1 MAPVKQA
8 GLDHTASMSP
18 DERAR
23 RRLTPPSGNPSGSGE
38 RPVLAVAVD
47 TPAHTTD
54 PGVPPDS
61 TLSAAA
67 AGLPRGDTARYQL
80 EGVHA
85 RGGLGRVVKAHD
97 QQLHRTVAIKE
108 LLKRSPSAEARFVRE
123 ALITARLQ
131 HPGVVP
137 VHEAGRWPSGDPY
150 YSMKLVSGRTLK
162 ELIGSRRSLEERVAL
177 VPHVLAVAEAIA
189 YAHSQKVIHR
199 DIKPANVIVG
209 DFGETVVVDWG
220 LAKDLSGALPEED
233 VTAESSRPDLTT
245 AGSAE
250 STALGKVMGTP
261 SYMSPEQARGQELDE
276 RADVYSLG
284 ALLYEVLSGDAPFS
298 GDTADAILQRALEA
312 NPRPIHEVQPAAPPD
327 LVAIVT
333 KAMARFPEDRYPTAV
348 ELAEDIRRFQTGQL
362 VTARHYSTRSLVK
375 RWIERHRAVVG
386 VGAAAAV
393 ALALTAAYAFHN
405 VVDQRNLARREGA
418 AAQRARAAAE
428 ERSHELAFQQAQSS
442 LARDPTATLA
452 WLKTLPATGEHAA
465 ALPALLDE
473 ATALGVSRHVLRHP
487 TWVMGVD
494 YVADGFAVSTDM
506 DGSVY
511 RWDLSTGQGW
521 EIGRHEDGAWMT
533 QLSPDRRLLAIGG
546 KGGRIGLLS
555 TAGGGTVRVL
565 AGHRDMI
572 ELLQFSRDGSR
583 LLSWGKDMSV
593 RVWDVAS
600 GTPLLAITD
609 GAVAGVITPD
619 GDAAIVSYAAGDL
632 MRIEIDGHLEGGA
645 RRRLGHFDSPV
656 HRTAISPAGDHLLAH
671 SLDEK
676 VRMIDL
682 PSGRVREFGKQDAL
696 LGWAGFSPSGARA
709 ATAGIDGTI
718 RLYTVA
724 AEKGDEKTLRGH
736 EDSIYH
742 FEFSPDES
750 TLVSASD
757 DGTVRVWNL
766 ATGEVRVLRGHEDDV
781 YRVAFRADGREIV
794 TSGLDRTVR
803 VWPLDFAD
811 GRVFAPA
818 PGETY
823 GLRFSDDSKRLF
835 TFGKGKLLTW
845 DATTGVRTVRAEV
858 SGELLDK
865 AEKNKLMELAVD
877 ESGDLVATADET
889 GLLHLWSADGAHH
902 ELRGHTA
909 KLQSLAM
916 SGDGGSLVSADRDG
930 LVLVWDLR
938 GVPDGQAPTSR
949 VLFRDR
955 AVKTASLSRDGAR
968 LVLGAEGS
976 LELFDVATAA
986 SLGEADLASAGLRGH
1001 RPMWIIW
1008 SRDGRLVASPG
1019 MGADT
1024 VLWNVDTGRV
1034 RRVPHDGHHIVW
1046 MTFSPD
1052 SKTFA
1057 VSQSDRTVRLW
1068 DVEKWTSVTLEGHRD
1083 LVMRIAYHPNSR
1095 VLATGSYD
1103 KTVRLWD
1110 PATGQT
1116 LRVLRGHTASVDTV
1130 AFAPDGTRL
1139 ASAGRDGTLR
1149 VWDLDSLPP
1158 NDAQAVQARL
1168 ASATSALIDGGRAT
1182 TPTGLTKTAGRRR

>member
-1 MAPVKQA
+1 MKQA

-23 RRLTPPSGNPSGSGE
+23 RRLTPPSGSPSGSGE
-38 RPVLAVAVD
+38 RPALAVAAD
-47 TPAHTTD
+47 TPAHTE
-54 PGVPPDS
+54 PSVQPDS

-233 VTAESSRPDLTT
+233 VTAESSRPDLST

-284 ALLYEVLSGDAPFS
+284 ALLYEVLSGDAPFT

-312 NPRPIHEVQPAAPPD
+312 APRPIHEVQPAAPPD

-333 KAMARFPEDRYPTAV
+333 KAMSRFPEDRYPTAV

-386 VGAAAAV
+386 VAGAAAV

-452 WLKTLPATGEHAA
+452 WLKTLPATGKHAA

-506 DGSVY
+506 DGGVY

-533 QLSPDRRLLAIGG
+533 LLSPDRRLLAIGG
-546 KGGRIGLLS
+546 KGGSIGLIS
-555 TAGGGTVRVL
+555 TSGGAAVRVL
-565 AGHRDMI
+565 GGHRDMI
-572 ELLQFSRDGSR
+572 EHMEFSRDGSR
-583 LLSWGKDMSV
+583 LLSWGKDQGL

-600 GTPLLAITD
+600 GTPLLALPD
-609 GAVAGVITPD
+609 GVATGSITPD
-619 GDAAIVSYAAGDL
+619 GDAAIVSFIPGDL
-632 MRIEIDGHLEGGA
+632 VRIEIDGHEGGGA
-645 RRRLGHFDSPV
+645 RRELGHFEPPV

-671 SLDEK
+671 ALDGTI
-676 VRMIDL
+676 RMIDL
-682 PSGRVREFGKQDAL
+682 PSGRTRVFGKQDGL

-709 ATAGIDGTI
+709 ATGGIDGTI
-718 RLYTVA
+718 RLFTVA

-750 TLVSASD
+750 ILASASD

-794 TSGLDRTVR
+794 TSGLDSTAR
-803 VWPLDFAD
+803 VWPLEFAD
-811 GRVFAPA
+811 GRVFVPA

-858 SGELLDK
+858 AADVLAR
-865 AEKNKLMELAVD
+865 AEKSKMMDPAVD
-877 ESGDLVATADET
+877 ESGDLVATADEA
-889 GLLHLWSADGAHH
+889 GLVHLWSVLDGAHR
-902 ELRGHTA
+902 ELRGHTG
-909 KLQSLAM
+909 KLRALAM
-916 SGDGGSLVSADRDG
+916 APDGGSLVSADRTG
-930 LVLVWDLR
+930 LVLAWDLR

-955 AVKTASLSRDGAR
+955 VVTTAALSHDGTR
-968 LVLGAEGS
+968 LVLAAEGN
-976 LELFDVATAA
+976 LELFDVASGR
-986 SLGEADLASAGLRGH
+986 SLGEADLRSAGLRGH
-1001 RPMWIIW
+1001 RPMWIMW
-1008 SRDGRLVASPG
+1008 SPDGRMIASPG
-1019 MGADT
+1019 MGADSA
-1024 VLWNVDTGRV
+1024 LWDLDTGRV
-1034 RRVPHDGHHIVW
+1034 RRVPHSGHHVVW
-1046 MTFSPD
+1046 MMFSPD
-1052 SKTFA
+1052 SKTLA

-1068 DVEKWTSVTLEGHRD
+1068 DVARWTTVKLEGHRD
-1083 LVMRIAYHPNSR
+1083 LVMRIAYHPDSR

-1116 LRVLRGHTASVDTV
+1116 LRVLRGHTASVDAV
-1130 AFAPDGTRL
+1130 AFAPDGARL

-1149 VWDLDSLPP
+1149 VWDLDALPP